1 MPKFY
6 HRDDNPQRHPS
17 EMAAM
22 VNVMAIGGDDEFRT
36 AFLSAHLSDQQ
47 TSGPSV
53 LCSLWVDLAL
63 GDDREPVRVL
73 LEAHGDEPASSME
86 WTLVLTPQQA
96 RATGYALLRLA
107 DGLETMI
114 DDGEYGLRPV
124 PDLPIYRSDP
134 QL

>member
-22 VNVMAIGGDDEFRT
+22 VNVMAIGDDDEFRS
-36 AFLSAHLSDQQ
+36 AFLASHLSDRD

-63 GDDREPVRVL
+63 GDDRDAVRLVM
-73 LEAHGDEPASSME
+73 EGDDEEPASSME

-114 DDGEYGLRPV
+114 DDGEYGVRPV
-124 PDLPIYRSDP
+124 PELPVYRSEP